1 MQNTVVPVIYWLSG
15 LTCTDE
21 NFLTKA
27 GAQKRAAEL
36 GVAIV
41 MPDTSPRGA
50 DIEGEDDAYDFGS
63 GAGFYVNATQS
74 PWSTN
79 YNMFDYITQELPSVI
94 EELFPEICKTR
105 RSISGH
111 SMGGHGSLICAMK
124 TVGCCSCVA

>member
-1 MQNTVVPVIYWLSG
+1 
-15 LTCTDE
+15 
-21 NFLTKA
+21 
-27 GAQKRAAEL
+27 
-36 GVAIV
+36 